1 MAATYFKRAAGLGDS
16 EAMLELGSMYEGGD
30 GVRKDIRKAMQLY
43 RTAAE
48 LGEANAQR
56 NVALLLEKEGEH
68 HAVEVAHF
76 YELAAAQG
84 LTEAEYNLAMCYEE
98 GTGVDVDLEEANR
111 WYVRAAEKGDTDSE
125 YALGCNY
132 YHGIGFD
139 VDFEEARR
147 WYARAAAKGDPDAQ
161 VTLGLLYQA
170 GKGVEVDFDEAK
182 RLYELA
188 AAQGN
193 ELAERNLGDLYADGL
208 GVDVDLEEAKR
219 WYERAAS
226 QGNEDAIARIP
237 KIERKLVR
245 AAARKYL
252 IALGGDM
259 DAAVEALR
267 HAESESESESD
278 SDSGDDSS

>member
-16 EAMLELGSMYEGGD
+16 EAILELGIMYEDGD

-48 LGEANAQR
+48 LGLANAQQ
-56 NVALLLEKEGEH
+56 NVALLLDEEGEQN
-68 HAVEVAHF
+68 AVEAAHF
-76 YELAAAQG
+76 YKLAALQG
-84 LTEAEYNLAMCYEE
+84 LTEAEFALGSCYEE
-98 GTGVDVDLEEANR
+98 GTGVDVDLEEAKR
-111 WYVRAAEKGDTDSE
+111 WYARAAEKGDTDSE
-125 YALGCNY
+125 YALGFCY
-132 YHGIGFD
+132 DDGGRGVD

-161 VTLGLLYQA
+161 VNLGFLYEK

-188 AAQGN
+188 AAQGDDV
-193 ELAERNLGDLYADGL
+193 AECNLGDLYADGL

-226 QGNEDAIARIP
+226 QGNEDAIASIP

-252 IALGGDM
+252 LAVGGDM

-267 HAESESESESD
+267 HAESESESD